1 MMKLTGIGLIL
12 GAAAVFWI
20 TATPGRSGAG

>member
-1 MMKLTGIGLIL
+1 MKKVAGLGLIL
-12 GAAAVFWI
+12 GAAAVLWI